1 MRIIGTYSEDPRMIL
16 ARSYENTP
24 RLRRGS
30 YEDPR
35 KILGEYYE
43 AHRKIIGGSYE
54 KIPRVI

>member
-43 AHRKIIGGSYE
+43 ALRKIIGD
-54 KIPRVI
+54 PMRRF